1 MPANFSFSYEAGNF
15 SFTVFLFL
23 YFYLNKGTDIFLS
36 FNGKE
41 NIYLQNP
48 KVFYIFIY
56 IYFFLMKI
64 VSIYLSYDAVSI
76 LDLWEFCC
84 MYLKIR
90 KIKDS

>member
-1 MPANFSFSYEAGNF
+1 
-15 SFTVFLFL
+15 
-23 YFYLNKGTDIFLS
+23 
-36 FNGKE
+36 
-41 NIYLQNP
+41 
-48 KVFYIFIY
+48 
-56 IYFFLMKI
+56 MKI